1 MLSIIIINYNSYH
14 HIENLLKSA
23 KLYNFLNKYEWIIID
38 NSPNIQKTKAILDI
52 FPNIIWQNMENNVG
66 FARGNNKGIKIASN
80 DNILL
85 LNPDI
90 IFINND
96 IEKCLNQ
103 FLKSNHIVCGVQLL
117 NVDHTKQMSGGN
129 FEYEIIDH
137 FIPGIKHNLQNI
149 NQNINKRYKQT
160 EEIVDWVKGAFLMF
174 KKELVIKNIG
184 FLDEEF
190 FMYHEEM
197 YWCYLIK
204 RIGSI
209 CLYNDINIIHIDGAS
224 NNRYEKS
231 NKNFNLI
238 QDQVHLSFILRVR
251 NQYGNYILTL
261 VIIKLHIKVLIK
273 SIKLLFFMIFKP
285 HLKFENING
294 LKLLIHVDKLIFKLY
309 NKKYHFYKYIN

>member
-23 KLYNFLNKYEWIIID
+23 KSNKFLDKYEWIIID
-38 NSPNIQKTKAILDI
+38 NSPDIQQTKKILDI
-52 FPNIIWQNMENNVG
+52 FPNIIWKNMENNVG
-66 FARGNNKGIKIASN
+66 FARGNNVGINLASN
-80 DNILL
+80 KNILL

-96 IEKCLNQ
+96 IEKCLNL
-103 FLKSNHIVCGVQLL
+103 FLKSNHLVCGVQLL
-117 NVDHTKQMSGGN
+117 NIDHSKQMSGGN
-129 FEYEIIDH
+129 FKYEIIDH
-137 FIPGIKHNLQNI
+137 FIPGIKHKIQYI
-149 NQNINKRYKQT
+149 KYRYKQK

-174 KKELVIKNIG
+174 KKELVIKDIG

-204 RIGSI
+204 NKGSI
-209 CLYNDINIIHIDGAS
+209 CLYNELNIIHIDGAS

-251 NQYGNYILTL
+251 NQYGNFILTL
-261 VIIKLHIKVLIK
+261 VILKLHIKVLIK
-273 SIKLLFFMIFKP
+273 CFMFLFLKIFKP

-294 LKLLIHVDKLIFKLY
+294 LKLMIYVDKIIYQLY
-309 NKKYHFYKYIN
+309 NKKYHFYKIID